1 MTSTDCNGQDTATT
15 TTPGSPECSMDPDIA
30 AALSAEQAADQ
41 TMIDGDQ
48 VPLAFAPTNPSDYD
62 GSTFTAKQFGLTET
76 ITVIATSTQTI
87 TPTTTVTVVVEPTA
101 KADCAYW
108 YVSPT

>member
-1 MTSTDCNGQDTATT
+1 
-15 TTPGSPECSMDPDIA
+15 MDPDIA

-41 TMIDGDQ
+41 TMIDGKQ
-48 VPLAFAPTNPSDYD
+48 IPLEFAPTNPSDYDD

-76 ITVIATSTQTI
+76 ITVIATSTKTT

-108 YVSPT
+108 